1 MSKQLIFFFD
11 IDGTILPE
19 NIHPRRIP
27 DDTLA
32 AIRAAQAQ
40 GHLCLINTG
49 RGYGCIDRYILGLGF
64 DGIVSG
70 CGAMATLG
78 DRVLWRHPPLSVERS
93 REIIAAARDCGC
105 WCVFEGYDH
114 RAFDALF
121 EAPTPEQRANAEA
134 QAKAGGIP
142 DLFLG
147 EEPEFPMLKFLI
159 NKKRGGD
166 WARLEALVPELDFV
180 QFNETWIECP
190 PKGFDKG
197 RALIRVMEH
206 LGLPLSQSVAV
217 GDSVN
222 DLPMLR
228 VCPNSVAMGNGS
240 AKEHPVSYVTGEAD
254 KGGIAQMMRHF
265 GVM

>member
-1 MSKQLIFFFD
+1 MEQLVFFFD

-49 RGYGCIDRYILGLGF
+49 RARGCLDRNLLELGM

-70 CGAMATLG
+70 CGAMAEIG
-78 DRVLWRHPPLSVERS
+78 GKVLWRQPPLSVERS
-93 REIIAAARDCGC
+93 REIIRAARELGVR
-105 WCVFEGYDH
+105 CVFEGYDN

-121 EAPTPEQRANAEA
+121 EAPTAEQRASAIA
-134 QAKAGGIP
+134 RTRAGGIP
-142 DLFLG
+142 DIFLE
-147 EEPEFPMLKFLI
+147 EEPEFELLKILI
-159 NKKRGGD
+159 NKQRGGD
-166 WARLEALVPELDFV
+166 WATLERLVPELEFV
-180 QFNETWIECP
+180 QFNEIWIECP

-197 RALIRVMEH
+197 KALIRVMEH
-206 LGLPLSQSVAV
+206 LGLPLSRSVAV

-240 AKEHPVSYVTGEAD
+240 AKDYPVSYVTAEAD
-254 KGGIAQMMRHF
+254 KGGIARMMRHF